1 MYKQFFPYQILL
13 LVFVV
18 SCNKQTVEDF
28 DVDFG
33 YDYFPL
39 EVGKYLIYESDSI
52 IYDPIAEGTE
62 VLITKTFVKEAI
74 TDTVVD
80 NSGNTWYRVERSD
93 RKDPEDSWVL
103 KRILWLSRTE
113 SQALRNE
120 DNLRFISM
128 IFPAQ
133 EGVQWDGNAFFDETL
148 IIPVAG
154 ESVEMY
160 KSWSYEILSVGAA
173 FEEEGLSFPDVI
185 EVSMADN
192 ENLIERRFAREAYAR
207 GIGLVFR
214 ELLILDTQCQV
225 CCNGDF
231 ALCEG
236 IPWENKAEKGFILR
250 QKLIDYN

>member
-80 NSGNTWYRVERSD
+80 NSGNTWYTVERSE
-93 RKDPEDSWVL
+93 RKDPEGSWVL

-120 DNLRFISM
+120 DNLRLISM
-128 IFPAQ
+128 IFPSK
-133 EGVQWDGNAFFDETL
+133 E
-148 IIPVAG
+148 
-154 ESVEMY
+154 
-160 KSWSYEILSVGAA
+160 
-173 FEEEGLSFPDVI
+173 
-185 EVSMADN
+185 
-192 ENLIERRFAREAYAR
+192 
-207 GIGLVFR
+207 
-214 ELLILDTQCQV
+214 
-225 CCNGDF
+225 
-231 ALCEG
+231 
-236 IPWENKAEKGFILR
+236 
-250 QKLIDYN
+250 